1 MRRPT
6 VSTPG
11 ERWMMPMELWTIANR
26 LSRLIKPFIPLSISH
41 DPIIPSDPLESFE
54 GAGMGRIA
62 KLSEPLDTGRAI
74 KMVKE
79 HLSLDFIQLAE
90 PQPDVRKPIKSVAV
104 CAGSGGSVFKGVE
117 ADLLITGEMSHVRSY
132 LINYPCR
139 AFFPFFPFPSPLI
152 PY

>member
-1 MRRPT
+1 
-6 VSTPG
+6 
-11 ERWMMPMELWTIANR
+11 
-26 LSRLIKPFIPLSISH
+26 
-41 DPIIPSDPLESFE
+41 
-54 GAGMGRIA
+54 MGRIA
-62 KLSEPLDTGRAI
+62 KLSEPLDIGRAI

-104 CAGSGGSVFKGVE
+104 CAGSGGSVFKGME

-139 AFFPFFPFPSPLI
+139 AIFPFFFPFPSPLI